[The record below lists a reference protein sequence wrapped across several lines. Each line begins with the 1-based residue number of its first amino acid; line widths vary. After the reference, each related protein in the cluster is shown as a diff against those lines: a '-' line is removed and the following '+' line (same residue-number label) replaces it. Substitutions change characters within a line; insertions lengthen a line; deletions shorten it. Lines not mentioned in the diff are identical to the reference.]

1 MPAEPAGVSVKEVD
15 AEQVVIKTRVPLF
28 PRFTAIGSIEERSKR
43 ADNPTLRRGDEPDIL
58 KVIAGFADASALGAA
73 YPRFSTICRLEDS
86 IL

>member
-28 PRFTAIGSIEERSKR
+28 PRLTAIGSVEERSER

-58 KVIAGFADASALGAA
+58 KVIAGFADASALGTA
-73 YPRFSTICRLEDS
+73 YPRFSAICRFEDS